1 MDGHDPN
8 GDVVIK
14 NIMKLIIKLIIKPK
28 PVIPLRKP
36 IVEASSYKCMRS

>member
-1 MDGHDPN
+1 LDGHDPN

-14 NIMKLIIKLIIKPK
+14 NIMKLIIKLIFRAK

-36 IVEASSYKCMRS
+36 IVEAEGY